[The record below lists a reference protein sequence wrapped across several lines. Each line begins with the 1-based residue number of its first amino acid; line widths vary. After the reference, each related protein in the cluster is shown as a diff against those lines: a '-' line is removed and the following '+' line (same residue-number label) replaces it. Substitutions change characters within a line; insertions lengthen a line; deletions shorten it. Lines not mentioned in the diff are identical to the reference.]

1 MKDVFRVKM
10 SAQFEESFGHF
21 TPEER
26 IRHADYLEQL
36 VRQLRMSA
44 KVAIGDRAPR
54 VRNPLRPLCRAKLV
68 RN

>member
-26 IRHADYLEQL
+26 IRHAAYLEQL
-36 VRQLRMSA
+36 VRQLRISA
-44 KVAIGDRAPR
+44 KVAIGDRKLK
-54 VRNPLRPLCRAKLV
+54 VRHPLRPLCVAKLA